1 MMTEEILLGYVLVR
15 DLPQCHELAGNEIAE
30 FDHDIL

>member
-1 MMTEEILLGYVLVR
+1 MMTEEILLGYVSVLAFPR
-15 DLPQCHELAGNEIAE
+15 CHELAGNISDK